1 MLKGFAPRRAKDAE
15 LALKAFRAPVFRA
28 LHPGRPTFVCPACR
42 YAGPFM
48 NKGARTD
55 AKCPACGALERTRLH
70 FAVLERI
77 LQDIDPAS
85 RDILHIAPEPILRRH
100 LRERFR
106 RYRTGDLHRRDV
118 DVVLDI
124 QRLPFANGSFDCV
137 FASHVLEYP
146 ADDVAAIAEVRR
158 VLRPRGVAFLPVPLM
173 GECTVDRATRD
184 PVTRVMHE
192 PGLDYFARL
201 EPHFGRVEVIRSD
214 EVDAR
219 YQPFVRCP
227 DESVPMPIRA
237 SAGVF
242 VDAVPVC
249 YA

>member
-1 MLKGFAPRRAKDAE
+1 MLRGFASRGAKDAE
-15 LALKAFRAPVFRA
+15 LALKALRAPLFRA
-28 LHPGRPTFVCPACR
+28 LYRRRPTYVCPACR

-70 FAVLERI
+70 FAVLERV
-77 LQDIDPAS
+77 LEKVDPAS
-85 RDILHIAPEPILRRH
+85 RDILHIAPEPILRRY
-100 LRERFR
+100 LRRRFR
-106 RYRTGDLHRRDV
+106 GYRSADLNRRDV

-124 QRLPFANGSFDCV
+124 QCLPFSTGSFDCV

-146 ADDVAAIAEVRR
+146 VADVAAIAEVRR
-158 VLRPRGVAFLPVPLM
+158 VLRPGGLAILPVPLM
-173 GECTVDRATRD
+173 GTRTVDRTARD
-184 PVTRVMHE
+184 PVTRLMHE
-192 PGLDYFARL
+192 PGLDYFARF

>member
-28 LHPGRPTFVCPACR
+28 LHRGRPTFVCPACR

-48 NKGARTD
+48 NKGTRID

-70 FAVLERI
+70 FAALERVLE
-77 LQDIDPAS
+77 DVDTAS
-85 RDILHIAPEPILRRH
+85 RDILHIAPEPILRRY
-100 LRERFR
+100 LRRRFGG
-106 RYRTGDLHRRDV
+106 YRSGDLYRRDV

-124 QRLPFANGSFDCV
+124 QRLPFATASLDCV

-146 ADDVAAIAEVRR
+146 VDDVAAIAEVRR
-158 VLRPRGVAFLPVPLM
+158 VLRPAGLAFLPVPLM
-173 GECTVDRATRD
+173 GESTVDRTVRD

-201 EPHFGRVEVIRSD
+201 RRHFGRVEVIRSD

-219 YQPFVRCP
+219 YQPFVRSP
-227 DESVPMPIRA
+227 DDSVPMPIRA
-237 SAGVF
+237 SPGVF

>member
-1 MLKGFAPRRAKDAE
+1 MLKGFASRRAKDAE
-15 LALKAFRAPVFRA
+15 LALKALRAPLFRA
-28 LHPGRPTFVCPACR
+28 LHRGRPKYVCPACR

-48 NKGARTD
+48 DKAARTD

-70 FAVLERI
+70 FAVLERV
-77 LQDIDPAS
+77 LEGVDSAS
-85 RDILHIAPEPILRRH
+85 RDILHIAPEPILRRY
-100 LRERFR
+100 LRRRFGG
-106 RYRTGDLHRRDV
+106 YRSGDLNRRDV

-124 QRLPFANGSFDCV
+124 QRLPFAAGSFDCV
-137 FASHVLEYP
+137 LASHVLEYP

-158 VLRPRGVAFLPVPLM
+158 VLRPGGLAILPVPLM
-173 GECTVDRATRD
+173 GARTVDRACRD
-184 PVTRVMHE
+184 PVTRLMHE
-192 PGLDYFARL
+192 PGLDYFARF
-201 EPHFGRVEVIRSD
+201 EPHFSRVDVIRSD
-214 EVDAR
+214 DVDAR